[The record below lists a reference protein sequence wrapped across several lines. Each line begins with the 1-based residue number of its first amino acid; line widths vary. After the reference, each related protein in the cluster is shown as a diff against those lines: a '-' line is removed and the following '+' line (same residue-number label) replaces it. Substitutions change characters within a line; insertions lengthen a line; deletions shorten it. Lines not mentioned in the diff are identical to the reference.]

1 MNLYTNIKKVYS
13 LGLKCFPICRSITG
27 KGNRATLKIFK
38 KKLKHLKIKEIKSG
52 TKVFDWTI
60 PPEWNIKDAY
70 IIDKFN
76 NKIVSFKN
84 NNLHLVS
91 YSKPIKTRLN
101 KEKLLKKLHS
111 LEKQPNAIP
120 YMTSYYKKNW
130 GFCITH
136 DQKNQ
141 ISKYYKSKD
150 MFKITI
156 DSKFNKNGS
165 LTYGELY
172 IPGKSKKEIF
182 LSTYICHPS
191 MANNELSGPMLA
203 ILIANYFSK
212 KKNNFSIRLILIPET
227 IGSIAYL
234 SKNLHKL
241 KKNVIFGLNLS
252 CVGDEREYSYLPTKY
267 GNTLADRA
275 IIKNY
280 KDLKIKFKK
289 YSFLER
295 GSDERQYNS
304 PGVDLPV
311 ASIMRSKYGTF
322 PEYHTSLDNFDL
334 VTEKGLLGSF
344 KVVKSCIELVMRN
357 TIPITTVICEP
368 QLGRR
373 NLYPKLAKKTNKV
386 GRTRKIMDFIQYA
399 DGSNDLVQISN
410 FINSSFKETYE
421 IFKILKKKKLI
432 KIKNF

>member
-1 MNLYTNIKKVYS
+1 LNINTHIKKVYS
-13 LGLKCFPICRSITG
+13 IGLKCFPICRSITG
-27 KGNRATLKIFK
+27 EGNRTTLKIFK
-38 KKLKHLKIKEIKSG
+38 KKLKNLKIKEIKSG
-52 TKVFDWTI
+52 TKVFDWKI
-60 PPEWNIKDAY
+60 PPEWNVKDAY
-70 IIDKFN
+70 IIDKYN
-76 NKIVSFKN
+76 QKIVSFKS
-84 NNLHLVS
+84 NNLHLIS
-91 YSKPIKTRLN
+91 YSKPIKTKLN
-101 KEKLLKKLHS
+101 KKNLLKKLHS
-111 LEKQPNAIP
+111 LKKQPNAIP
-120 YMTSYYKKNW
+120 YMTSYYQKNW
-130 GFCITH
+130 GFCITQN
-136 DQKNQ
+136 QKNK
-141 ISKYYKSKD
+141 ILKFYKPKD
-150 MFKITI
+150 IFKITI
-156 DSKFNKNGS
+156 DTNFKKNGS

-182 LSTYICHPS
+182 ISTYICHPS
-191 MANNELSGPMLA
+191 MANNELSGPLLA

-212 KKNNFSIRLILIPET
+212 RKNNFSIRIIFIPET
-227 IGSIAYL
+227 IGSITYL
-234 SKNLHKL
+234 SKNLNRL

-275 IIKNY
+275 VIKNY
-280 KDLKIKFKK
+280 KDLKINFKK

-311 ASIMRSKYGTF
+311 ASIMRSKYGTY

-344 KVVKSCIELVMRN
+344 KVVTSCIELVMRN

-386 GRTRKIMDFIQYA
+386 SKTRKIMNFIQYA
-399 DGSNDLVQISN
+399 DGSNDLIQISN
-410 FINSSFKETYE
+410 FINTSFKETYE
-421 IFKILKKKKLI
+421 IFKLLKKKKLI